1 MADHWSEELA
11 EAIVTMKP
19 SKEEYVCAAGISPSG
34 SVHIGNFRDVATSLF
49 VARALQSMGKRVRIL
64 FSWDDFDRFRKVPKN
79 VAVVNDQMDQYIGFP
94 YCDVPDPFGCCG
106 SYAEHFEKEFM
117 EGVSQ
122 FNLDITYRRQSQMY
136 RSGAYSDAVVESLRN
151 RREIFDVLS
160 SFRTQ
165 ETTER
170 ERESYY
176 PVAIYCPECHRDTT
190 HITWLS
196 EDCTHARYE
205 CSCGCCG
212 EFNFLVDFNCKL
224 AWKIDW
230 PMRWRHEGVDF
241 EPGGKDHASP
251 LGSYN
256 TSRLISERVF
266 KYPAPLFQGYEF
278 IGIKGATGKMS
289 SSSGINMTPSFLLN
303 IYQPELILWLY
314 ARTDPLKAF
323 DFCLDDG
330 ILRQYSTFD
339 RMLSQLHTGKLKA
352 RDRKIMELARV
363 EGREL
368 FYPVSMTDLVQFG
381 SIVNFNEGLL
391 EEIFKRI
398 GKPCSREQ
406 FSERLSKARYW
417 LEECDPSSMYRLRK
431 HRNWQYYT
439 SLSEREKHEILELR
453 DQLQVFKGTLDELQT
468 LLYDMPKAG
477 LPESI
482 LNDPKLLKSVQTKF
496 FKNVYNLLLSRDRG
510 PRLYLFLSAFDVS
523 SYGNLLSF
531 DSEIT
536 TSEIS
541 SIRGEARLEANAER
555 DRIEAALND
564 GLCSTDDLAKLGVCV
579 EQIVA
584 AEEIEG
590 SDTCYKITC
599 RGVNNKRTV
608 VSCVRDRY
616 TAEGLLGKKV
626 LVVGNMR
633 PREVAGV
640 KSDGML
646 LAAKFG
652 KAQNY
657 WMVFIDEQIPNGAI
671 IF

>member
-11 EAIVTMKP
+11 EAIVAMKP
-19 SKEEYVCAAGISPSG
+19 DKEEYVCAAGISPSG

-49 VARALQSMGKRVRIL
+49 VARALQNMGKKARLL
-64 FSWDDFDRFRKVPKN
+64 FSWDDFDRFRKIPKN
-79 VAVVNDQMDQYIGFP
+79 VAAVNNQMDKYIGFP
-94 YCDVPDPFGCCG
+94 YCDVPDPFGCCE
-106 SYAEHFEKEFM
+106 SYAEHFEKEFK

-122 FNLDITYRRQSQMY
+122 FNLDITYRHQSQMY
-136 RSGAYSDAVVESLRN
+136 RSGAYADAVVESLCN
-151 RREIFDVLS
+151 RREIFDILS

-165 ETTER
+165 ETTEK

-190 HITWLS
+190 RITWLS
-196 EDCTHARYE
+196 EDCTHAHYE
-205 CSCGCCG
+205 CSCGHCG
-212 EFNFLVDFNCKL
+212 EFNFLDDFNCKL

-266 KYPAPLFQGYEF
+266 KYQAPLFQGYEF

-303 IYQPELILWLY
+303 IYQPEVILWLY
-314 ARTDPLKAF
+314 AKTDPLKAF
-323 DFCLDDG
+323 DFCLNDG

-339 RMLSQLHTGKLKA
+339 KMLGQLHTDKLKTH
-352 RDRKIMELARV
+352 DRKIMELTRV

-368 FYPVSMTDLVQFG
+368 FDPVSMTDLVQFG
-381 SIVNFNEGLL
+381 SIVNFNEELL
-391 EEIFKRI
+391 EEIFRRI
-398 GKPCSREQ
+398 GKPYSREQ

-417 LEECDPSSMYRLRK
+417 LEECDPSSMYHLRE
-431 HRNWQYYT
+431 HRNWQYYV
-439 SLSEREKHEILELR
+439 SLSEREKFEILELR
-453 DQLQVFKGTLDELQT
+453 NRLQSFKGTLDDLQA
-468 LLYDMPKAG
+468 LLYDIPKTK
-477 LPESI
+477 LPENI
-482 LNDPKLLKSVQTKF
+482 LNDPKLLKNVQTKF

-510 PRLYLFLSAFDVS
+510 PRLYLFLAAFDVS
-523 SYGNLLSF
+523 SYINLLSF
-531 DSEIT
+531 EDEITASEIA
-536 TSEIS
+536 
-541 SIRGEARLEANAER
+541 SIREEARLEANAER
-555 DRIEAALND
+555 DRLETAQND
-564 GLCSTDDLAKLGVCV
+564 GLCSTDDLDKLGICV

-584 AEEIEG
+584 TEEIEG

-599 RGVNNKRTV
+599 RGVNGKRII
-608 VSCVRDRY
+608 VSRVRDCY
-616 TAEGLLGKKV
+616 AAEDLLGKKV

-633 PREVAGV
+633 PREVAGIM
-640 KSDGML
+640 SNGML

-657 WMVFIDEQIPNGAI
+657 WMIFIDEQIPNGAL